1 MLTYSH
7 VEQIDSLLYLR
18 GERFQSDNKT
28 NKTEV
33 AKLRNELFDKVVSQ
47 LHRCPNS
54 VIVLDEAEKVYR
66 RVTMAFEQFL
76 DGTHPIIE
84 HNGFKGFFKNF
95 NFILFFFFYYY
106 YLIKFLVF
114 LKIVVKTNEAIFI
127 IVTDFGRPDH
137 SVGFTLDELIEDIQE
152 KSVI

>member
-84 HNGFKGFFKNF
+84 HNGFKGFFKKNL
-95 NFILFFFFYYY
+95 ILFFFFCF
-106 YLIKFLVF
+106 YLIKFYF
-114 LKIVVKTNEAIFI
+114 LQK
-127 IVTDFGRPDH
+127 
-137 SVGFTLDELIEDIQE
+137 L
-152 KSVI
+152 